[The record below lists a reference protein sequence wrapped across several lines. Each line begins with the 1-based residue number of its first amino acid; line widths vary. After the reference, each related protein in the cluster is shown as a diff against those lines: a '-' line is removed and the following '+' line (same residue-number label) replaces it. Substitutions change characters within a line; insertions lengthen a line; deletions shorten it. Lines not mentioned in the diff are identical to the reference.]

1 MGIVY
6 MNLTSESYKVTW
18 QYKVSSYTY
27 QKSFKSKDE
36 AIDFINTDED
46 LDSAINIK
54 LYHVKT
60 TEEEIS
66 FNTESSEKTVNYP
79 VHYMDIEV
87 HPKSGN
93 IRKQIEGLK

>member
-1 MGIVY
+1 
-6 MNLTSESYKVTW
+6 MNLISELYKVTW

-36 AIDFINTDED
+36 AVDFINTDED
-46 LDSAINIK
+46 LVSAINIK
-54 LYHVKT
+54 LYLVKT
-60 TEEEIS
+60 IEEEIL
-66 FNTESSEKTVNYP
+66 FNIESSEKTVNYP

-93 IRKQIEGLK
+93 IRKQTKDLK

>member
-1 MGIVY
+1 
-6 MNLTSESYKVTW
+6 MNLISESYKITW

-46 LDSAINIK
+46 LDSAINVK
-54 LYHVKT
+54 LYYVKT
-60 TEEEIS
+60 IEEEIS
-66 FNTESSEKTVNYP
+66 FDTKSSEKTVNYP

-93 IRKQIEGLK
+93 IRKQTEGLK

>member
-1 MGIVY
+1 
-6 MNLTSESYKVTW
+6 MNLISESYKVTW

-27 QKSFKSKDE
+27 QKSFESKDK

-46 LDSAINIK
+46 LVSAINVK
-54 LYHVKT
+54 LFHVKT
-60 TEEEIS
+60 IEEEIS

-79 VHYMDIEV
+79 VHYMDNIEV

-93 IRKQIEGLK
+93 IRK